1 MIGNSSKD
9 VVRGLKDVAA
19 AETRISY
26 IDPSGSLYY
35 LGYDIDDLVG
45 HVVYAEVAYLLVHKR
60 FPNKGELESF
70 NSELIANMRLPE
82 EVVESIRLSPKDAH
96 PMDVLRTEVS
106 NLGEFDTNVLDI
118 SPQEN
123 LRKAVKLIAQVPTI
137 VATIHRTRQGEEV
150 PEPRTDLSFAENF
163 LYLFNG
169 KLPDKAEA
177 DVMHRIMILH
187 ADHGFN
193 ASTFAARVTASTNAD
208 MYSAVTTAIGT
219 LRGPI
224 HGGASQK
231 VMEMLD
237 DIGLEAEVEEYIY
250 GLLGDGKKI
259 MGFGHRVYR
268 AEDPRTKHLR
278 NIVQN
283 LCNQKR
289 TMDLY
294 NKCTTIESI
303 VHQRKNIYPN
313 VDFYAAVAMDAL
325 GIPKDYYTPFF
336 AASRIVGWVA
346 HIIEQYEDA
355 VLLRPLSNYVGEFG
369 RPFVPIE
376 KR

>member
-1 MIGNSSKD
+1 MTGNSSKD
-9 VVRGLKDVAA
+9 VIRGLKDVAA

-45 HVVYAEVAYLLVHKR
+45 HVVYAEVAYLMVHKR
-60 FPNKGELESF
+60 FPNREELDAF
-70 NSELIANMRLPE
+70 NSELISNMRLPE
-82 EVVESIRLSPKDAH
+82 DVVESIRLSPKDAH

-106 NLGEFDTNVLDI
+106 NLGEFDPNVLDI
-118 SPQEN
+118 SPEEN

-150 PEPRTDLSFAENF
+150 PEPLPNLTFAENF

-169 KLPDKAEA
+169 KIPDKAEA

-224 HGGASQK
+224 HGGA
-231 VMEMLD
+231 
-237 DIGLEAEVEEYIY
+237 
-250 GLLGDGKKI
+250 
-259 MGFGHRVYR
+259 
-268 AEDPRTKHLR
+268 
-278 NIVQN
+278 
-283 LCNQKR
+283 
-289 TMDLY
+289 
-294 NKCTTIESI
+294 
-303 VHQRKNIYPN
+303 
-313 VDFYAAVAMDAL
+313 
-325 GIPKDYYTPFF
+325 
-336 AASRIVGWVA
+336 
-346 HIIEQYEDA
+346 
-355 VLLRPLSNYVGEFG
+355 
-369 RPFVPIE
+369 
-376 KR
+376 